1 MAKLKEDQVVAI
13 ILAVLTAVYWADIRS
28 LATLRSD
35 DPVGPTGFPTIISIS
50 SFVLCAILFVRP
62 QKDMSPIEHG
72 KTALWYWFLLFLYV
86 LGIPYAGFV
95 VSTAIFLAATL
106 FSLRI
111 RLVPL
116 LISVVLITA
125 ASYLIFHYI
134 FDLKLTIGPWG

>member
-1 MAKLKEDQVVAI
+1 MARLKEDQVVAI

-50 SFVLCAILFVRP
+50 SFILCACLFARP
-62 QKDMSPIEHG
+62 QKDMAPIEHG

-86 LGIPYAGFV
+86 IGIPYAGFV
-95 VSTAIFLAATL
+95 VSTAIFLTATL
-106 FSLRI
+106 YSLRI
-111 RLVPL
+111 RPVPL
-116 LISVVLITA
+116 AISVVLITGI
-125 ASYLIFHYI
+125 SYLVFHYI